1 MAERNTMPRNASL
14 LAKIAGGGR
23 NEETKARPLYQH
35 QHSQLTLG
43 NKSISYL
50 AGIKKAHIF
59 PFM

>member
-23 NEETKARPLYQH
+23 NEETKGRPPYQH
-35 QHSQLTLG
+35 QHSQLALG

-50 AGIKKAHIF
+50 TGIEKAHIF
-59 PFM
+59 TFM